1 MKSTRKRKKVCVNKG
16 SWPRPVQAGFF
27 VLMENPPRNRYNDS
41 NRPLEEVVNLAK
53 IAKTNAMRLLD
64 AQKIPYGMLSY
75 EVKDGKIDGI
85 SVAAKIGKPPEAVYK
100 TLVTQ
105 GHSGE
110 LYVFVIPVAA
120 ELDLKKAAKVAGE
133 KKIEMI
139 HVKDIQKYTGYIRG
153 GCSPIGMKKH
163 YVTFVDESAAT
174 LDEIV
179 VSAGKIGTQITL
191 SPQGLLEAAH
201 ARYAALTQETR

>member
-1 MKSTRKRKKVCVNKG
+1 M
-16 SWPRPVQAGFF
+16 QAGFF
-27 VLMENPPRNRYNDS
+27 VLMENPPRNRYTYS

-53 IAKTNAMRLLD
+53 TTKTNAMRLLD
-64 AQKIPYGMLSY
+64 AQQIPYGMLSY

-85 SVAAKIGKPPEAVYK
+85 SVAEKIGKPPEAVYK

-120 ELDLKKAAKVAGE
+120 ELDLKKAAKAAGE
-133 KKIEMI
+133 KKIEMV

-163 YVTFVDESAAT
+163 YVTFIDESAAT
-174 LDEIV
+174 LDEVI
-179 VSAGKIGTQITL
+179 VSAGRIGTQIVL
-191 SPQGLLEAAH
+191 APGDLLKAAD
-201 ARYAALTQETR
+201 ANYANLIH